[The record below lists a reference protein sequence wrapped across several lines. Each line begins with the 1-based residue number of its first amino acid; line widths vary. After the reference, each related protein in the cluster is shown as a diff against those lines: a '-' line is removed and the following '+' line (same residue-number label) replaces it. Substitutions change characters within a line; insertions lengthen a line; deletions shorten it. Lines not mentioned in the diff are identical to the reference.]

1 MMQGKYIIIYY
12 IKMNI
17 FDEYI
22 FMHEYNNKNI
32 NNLNKRAV

>member
-22 FMHEYNNKNI
+22 CMHEYINKNR
-32 NNLNKRAV
+32 NKLNKRAV